1 MDKESFYKIL
11 ISRTP
16 EELNQFLTNKGK
28 RKMVNGIIYLSKE
41 DEINDKRK
49 LGIYKEKEQ

>member
-16 EELNQFLTNKGK
+16 EELNKYLSDKGK
-28 RKMVNGIIYLSKE
+28 KKMINGIIYLSKE
-41 DEINDKRK
+41 DEENDHRR
-49 LGIYKEKEQ
+49 E

>member
-16 EELNQFLTNKGK
+16 EELNKYLSDKGK
-28 RKMVNGIIYLSKE
+28 KKMINGIIYLSKE
-41 DEINDKRK
+41 DEENDHGR
-49 LGIYKEKEQ
+49 E